1 MYMYM
6 VQYDV
11 QTMTVHMKH
20 AKIKK
25 KKIRYFCS
33 HNHLSLKCKLPFQ
46 ISLFS
51 FKYIL
56 NKVKNYDATAL
67 TRDTYA
73 HPWKKNNF
81 K

>member
-25 KKIRYFCS
+25 KK
-33 HNHLSLKCKLPFQ
+33 NPD
-46 ISLFS
+46 ISA
-51 FKYIL
+51 
-56 NKVKNYDATAL
+56 AT
-67 TRDTYA
+67 TIF
-73 HPWKKNNF
+73 P
-81 K
+81 